1 MRRFRQVIIVVLLGV
16 LGFGF
21 WVFYVLPRWASVAKP
36 ITEPR
41 VVHLD
46 RGMKLAEFAAQLE
59 TEGLIDKAI
68 SFRLWVKF
76 HRNYNRFQAGTYR
89 FEKASSPAEIAATV
103 ESGKNWV
110 PFVLQYVI
118 PEGFTLKQVIERLE
132 ARRVGTKAE
141 LESVAKSPE
150 LRAQFGIKG
159 SNVEGYIYPA
169 TYSFVSMPTPK
180 EAFTKMLQ
188 TFFAALPPGIEEQL
202 QSKRLSLHEAIV
214 FASLVERE
222 TQIDEE
228 RPLVA
233 EVIWNRLK
241 SGEPLGIDAALIYGI
256 SNYKGDITWQ
266 HLRDSKNP
274 YNNRIHKG
282 LPPTPI
288 GAISMESLLAV
299 LTPAQEGN
307 LFYVL
312 RNDGSHRHHFTK
324 TLAEH
329 NVFVKQLIESSR
341 KN

>member
-1 MRRFRQVIIVVLLGV
+1 MRLLRQILVIALLGAA
-16 LGFGF
+16 GFGF
-21 WVFYVLPRWASVAKP
+21 WVFYVLPRWAGVARP
-36 ITEPR
+36 IDEPK

-59 TEGLIDKAI
+59 AEGLIDRGL
-68 SFRLWVKF
+68 SFRFWVKF
-76 HRNYNRFQAGTYR
+76 HRNYNRFQAGTFR
-89 FEKASSPAEIAATV
+89 FEKGASPISIVATV
-103 ESGKNWV
+103 ESGKTWV

-132 ARRVGTKAE
+132 ARGVGGKAE
-141 LESVAKSPE
+141 LESVSRSSE
-150 LRAQFGIKG
+150 LRTQFGIKAP
-159 SNVEGYIYPA
+159 NVEGYIYPA
-169 TYSFVSMPTPK
+169 TYSFVKMPTPK

-188 TFFAALPPGIEEQL
+188 TFFAALPPGLDEQL
-202 QSKRLSLHEAIV
+202 KSKRLSLHDAIT

-241 SGEPLGIDAALIYGI
+241 AGEPLGIDAALIYGI
-256 SNYKGDITWQ
+256 TNYKGDITWE
-266 HLRDSKNP
+266 HLRDRRNL

-282 LPPTPI
+282 LPPSPI

-299 LTPAQEGN
+299 LAPAAEGYH
-307 LFYVL
+307 FYVL
-312 RNDGSHRHHFTK
+312 RNDGSRRHHFTK